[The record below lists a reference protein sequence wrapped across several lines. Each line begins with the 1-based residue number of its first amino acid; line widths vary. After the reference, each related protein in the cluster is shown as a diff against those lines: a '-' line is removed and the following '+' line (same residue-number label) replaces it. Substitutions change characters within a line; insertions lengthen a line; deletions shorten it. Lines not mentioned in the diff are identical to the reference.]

1 MQKKKRKK
9 NCYKKK
15 LLFVSCHGKPLLFKH
30 FGDRERNGS
39 KTHFCFSGKN
49 LRHILA
55 KLFQRVY
62 IGHVYFSDKRKYS
75 TKVFIHPPKRLKF
88 AIMINDDNFSMTTA
102 RQSFNLNWVNNEN
115 WTQEKCSLAFW
126 IFLRWQLPQMIK
138 PNYLIN
144 SIDTAT
150 KLL

>member
-1 MQKKKRKK
+1 MQKKKKEK
-9 NCYKKK
+9 NCYKNK

-49 LRHILA
+49 LRYILA

-75 TKVFIHPPKRLKF
+75 TEVFIHPPKRLKF
-88 AIMINDDNFSMTTA
+88 AMMINDDSFSITTA
-102 RQSFNLNWVNNEN
+102 RQSFNLN
-115 WTQEKCSLAFW
+115 
-126 IFLRWQLPQMIK
+126 
-138 PNYLIN
+138 
-144 SIDTAT
+144 
-150 KLL
+150 